1 MIKNYHLTS
10 ARKKIFPICDERKVG
25 TQVMFAVRRALSDYS
40 RINKVIAKL
49 LEQNEVDKDLIDES
63 NPLGF
68 VVENQD
74 VGSIVEAAYR
84 FCSREFG
91 VDLVLVGTGSKD
103 HLSDNVDA
111 VNSDAL
117 PKEILERL
125 DALFGEVSSVSGN

>member
-1 MIKNYHLTS
+1 M
-10 ARKKIFPICDERKVG
+10 
-25 TQVMFAVRRALSDYS
+25 
-40 RINKVIAKL
+40 
-49 LEQNEVDKDLIDES
+49 IDEG

-103 HLSDNVDA
+103 HLSSNVDA
-111 VNSDAL
+111 INSDAL